1 MPAGSI
7 LVADD
12 DTAIRTVLNQAL
24 SRAGYEVRLTGNAA
38 TLWRWVSQGEGD
50 LVITDVVM
58 PDENAF
64 DLLPRIKKMR
74 PNLPVI
80 VMSAQNTFMT
90 AIRASERGAY
100 EYLPKP
106 FDLKELIAIVG
117 RALAEPKER
126 VSTPNEDAEMEAI
139 PLVGRSPAMQEIY
152 RVLARLMQTDLT
164 VMITG
169 ESGTGKELVA
179 RALHD
184 YGKRR
189 NGPFVA
195 VNMAAIPRDLIESE
209 LFGHER
215 GAFTGA
221 NTRASGRFEQAEG
234 GTLFLDEIGDM
245 PMEAQTRLLRVLQQ
259 GEYTTVGG
267 RTPIKTDV
275 RIVAASNKDLRVLI
289 QQGLF
294 REDLFFRLNVVPL
307 RLPPLRERIED
318 LPDLIRHFFA
328 LAEKDGLPPKKL
340 DTLALERMK
349 QHRWPGNVRELEN
362 LARRLAALYPQDV
375 ITGSVIDGEPGA
387 THGQPGCRSPAWRR
401 QSRRRRGGVSLFA
414 LPGLPERR
422 AAAGPLSPHP
432 EGDRGATAHGRARGH
447 PRQPDPRR
455 RSARPQPQHAA
466 EEDPGSRY
474 PGVSERRLAPRNG
487 RWLSS
492 PYQAELSLSDRVGRR
507 G

>member
-1 MPAGSI
+1 MPTGSI

-12 DTAIRTVLNQAL
+12 DSAIRTVLNQAL
-24 SRAGYEVRLTGNAA
+24 SRAGYEVRTAGNAA
-38 TLWRWVSQGEGD
+38 TLWRWVTQGEGD

-64 DLLPRIKKMR
+64 DLLPRIKKFR
-74 PNLPVI
+74 PELPII

-117 RALAEPKER
+117 RALTEPKAQAEPASAPEE
-126 VSTPNEDAEMEAI
+126 VENI
-139 PLVGRSPAMQEIY
+139 PLVGRSPAMQDIY

-164 VMITG
+164 VMISG

-189 NGPFVA
+189 TGPFVA
-195 VNMAAIPRDLIESE
+195 INMAAIPRDLIESE
-209 LFGHER
+209 LFGHEK

-221 NTRASGRFEQAEG
+221 QARSTGRFEQAEG

-267 RTPIKTDV
+267 RTPIKTNV
-275 RIVAASNKDLRVLI
+275 RIVAASNKDLKILI

-294 REDLFFRLNVVPL
+294 REDLFFRLNVVPI
-307 RLPPLRERIED
+307 RLPPLRERSED
-318 LPDLIRHFFA
+318 VPDLVRHFFA
-328 LAEKDGLPPKKL
+328 LAEREGLPQKQI
-340 DTLALERMK
+340 DAGALERMK
-349 QHRWPGNVRELEN
+349 RYRWPGNVRELEN
-362 LARRLAALYPQDV
+362 LIRRLAALYPQDV
-375 ITGSVIDGEPGA
+375 ITAGIVETELAEPATAPVDLETSGSQDEIGPAVERFLAAYFSQYGENLP
-387 THGQPGCRSPAWRR
+387 P
-401 QSRRRRGGVSLFA
+401 
-414 LPGLPERR
+414 PGLYHRVLREIEQPLLG
-422 AAAGPLSPHP
+422 AALAAT
-432 EGDRGATAHGRARGH
+432 RGN
-447 PRQPDPRR
+447 QIK
-455 RSARPQPQHAA
+455 AA
-466 EEDPGSRY
+466 ELLG
-474 PGVSERRLAPRNG
+474 LNRNTL
-487 RWLSS
+487 RKKIRDLD
-492 PYQAELSLSDRVGRR
+492 LRVVRNAR
-507 G
+507 

>member
-1 MPAGSI
+1 MPAGNI

-12 DTAIRTVLNQAL
+12 DAAIRTVLNQAL
-24 SRAGYEVRLTGNAA
+24 SRAGYEVRSTSNAA

-64 DLLPRIKKMR
+64 ELIPRIKKLR
-74 PNLPVI
+74 PELPII

-106 FDLKELIAIVG
+106 FDLKELIGIVG
-117 RALAEPKER
+117 RALSEPKDKPRNTKPDEID
-126 VSTPNEDAEMEAI
+126 SSI

-152 RVLARLMQTDLT
+152 RLLARLMQTDLT

-189 NGPFVA
+189 GGPFVA
-195 VNMAAIPRDLIESE
+195 INMAAIPRDLIESE
-209 LFGHER
+209 LFGHEK

-221 NTRASGRFEQAEG
+221 NTRSSGRFEQAEG

-275 RIVAASNKDLRVLI
+275 RIVAATNKDLRILI

-307 RLPPLRERIED
+307 RLPPLRERPED
-318 LPDLIRHFFA
+318 VPDLLRHFFA
-328 LAEKDGLPPKKL
+328 IAEREGLPGKQIDQAAQERLKKYS
-340 DTLALERMK
+340 
-349 QHRWPGNVRELEN
+349 WPGNVRELEN
-362 LARRLAALYPQDV
+362 LARRLAALYPHDV
-375 ITGSVIDGEPGA
+375 ITLAVIESELTQPAVSQDVETGAPDNLSAAVERNLARYFSGFQDGLP
-387 THGQPGCRSPAWRR
+387 P
-401 QSRRRRGGVSLFA
+401 
-414 LPGLPERR
+414 PGLYHRVLREVEYPLLTAALTATRGNQIR
-422 AAAGPLSPHP
+422 AADLL
-432 EGDRGATAHGRARGH
+432 
-447 PRQPDPRR
+447 
-455 RSARPQPQHAA
+455 
-466 EEDPGSRY
+466 
-474 PGVSERRLAPRNG
+474 GVNRNTL
-487 RWLSS
+487 RKKIRDLDIQVIRTTS
-492 PYQAELSLSDRVGRR
+492 
-507 G
+507 

>member
-1 MPAGSI
+1 MPAGNI

-12 DTAIRTVLNQAL
+12 DAAIRTVLNQAL
-24 SRAGYEVRLTGNAA
+24 SRAGYEVRSTGNAA
-38 TLWRWVSQGEGD
+38 TLWRWVSQGDGD
-50 LVITDVVM
+50 LVLTDVVM

-64 DLLPRIKKMR
+64 DLLPRIKKLR
-74 PNLPVI
+74 PDLPVI

-117 RALAEPKER
+117 RALSEPKER
-126 VSTPNEDAEMEAI
+126 PRAAPKSEDFDSI

-152 RVLARLMQTDLT
+152 RMLARLMQTDLT
-164 VMITG
+164 VMIVG

-179 RALHD
+179 RALHE

-189 NGPFVA
+189 SGPFVA
-195 VNMAAIPRDLIESE
+195 INMAAIPRDLIESE
-209 LFGHER
+209 LFGHEK

-221 NTRASGRFEQAEG
+221 NARNPGRFEQAEG

-275 RIVAASNKDLRVLI
+275 RIIAATNKDLRVLI

-307 RLPPLRERIED
+307 RLPPLRERVED
-318 LPDLIRHFFA
+318 IPDLIRHF
-328 LAEKDGLPPKKL
+328 LAQAEREGLPPKQL
-340 DTLALERMK
+340 DQAALERLRRY
-349 QHRWPGNVRELEN
+349 RWPGNVRELEN
-362 LARRLAALYPQDV
+362 LARRLSALYPQEMINAGV
-375 ITGSVIDGEPGA
+375 IETELNQPAVTVAGEEADTEQNLASAVERYLARYFSGFDNTLP
-387 THGQPGCRSPAWRR
+387 P
-401 QSRRRRGGVSLFA
+401 
-414 LPGLPERR
+414 PGLYHRVLREVEYPLLSAALAATRGNQIR
-422 AAAGPLSPHP
+422 AADLLGVNRNTLRKKIR
-432 EGDRGATAHGRARGH
+432 DLDVRVI
-447 PRQPDPRR
+447 
-455 RSARPQPQHAA
+455 RSS
-466 EEDPGSRY
+466 G
-474 PGVSERRLAPRNG
+474 
-487 RWLSS
+487 
-492 PYQAELSLSDRVGRR
+492 
-507 G
+507 